1 MAFSQTVKPK
11 MAYYQIFIQKVLPQ
25 HSVTV
30 LIASLA
36 YWQSIK
42 WREIY
47 VDMLNLEENLKKI
60 VMLNFFSP

>member
-1 MAFSQTVKPK
+1 MAF
-11 MAYYQIFIQKVLPQ
+11 YQIFIQKVLPQ

-47 VDMLNLEENLKKI
+47 VDMLNLEENLKNCHVKFLLSLTLI
-60 VMLNFFSP
+60 FYNS